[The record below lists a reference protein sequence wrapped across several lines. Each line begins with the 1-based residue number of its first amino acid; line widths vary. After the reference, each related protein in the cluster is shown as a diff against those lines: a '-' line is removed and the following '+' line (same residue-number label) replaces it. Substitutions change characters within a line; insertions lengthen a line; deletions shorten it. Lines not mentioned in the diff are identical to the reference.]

1 MNREEMRSV
10 LLRLVEE
17 EMGEAYPSLDDGV
30 VLKEGLN
37 LDSVDI
43 VGLVMRVER
52 ELQVRLSTGELEQ
65 IRTVGDML
73 DLLVAKRTA
82 PTSAGDAKGT
92 G

>member
-1 MNREEMRSV
+1 
-10 LLRLVEE
+10 
-17 EMGEAYPSLDDGV
+17 
-30 VLKEGLN
+30 
-37 LDSVDI
+37 
-43 VGLVMRVER
+43 MRVER